1 MIPCLMY
8 LIIILLLPVTRAFA
22 RQSIF
27 VRSSR
32 RLIVEK
38 IQIFYW
44 DVLWCINETAT
55 ERYVHTNWC
64 VNALT
69 HLNLKVI
76 IN

>member
-27 VRSSR
+27 IRSSR

-38 IQIFYW
+38 IQIFYLL
-44 DVLWCINETAT
+44 VGCINETAT
-55 ERYVHTNWC
+55 ERYVRTNWC
-64 VNALT
+64 ESER
-69 HLNLKVI
+69 